1 VKHGALFVVTCLLA
15 TVVGWAQCLPNRS
28 EAQDG
33 IPFEVN
39 PKFGSI
45 LIKARV
51 NGQPAKL
58 IVDTGSSHTILSSEL
73 LQVRPLAL
81 AHADAPAKGSGYVG
95 SAGWAKASLEV
106 GTTTWSDR
114 KVLVMND
121 FQAMSNTL
129 NERVDGIIGEDVLRE
144 FNSVII
150 DFKHRR
156 LLLR

>member
-1 VKHGALFVVTCLLA
+1 
-15 TVVGWAQCLPNRS
+15 
-28 EAQDG
+28 
-33 IPFEVN
+33 
-39 PKFGSI
+39 
-45 LIKARV
+45 
-51 NGQPAKL
+51 
-58 IVDTGSSHTILSSEL
+58 
-73 LQVRPLAL
+73 L

-121 FQAMSNTL
+121 FQDMSNTL

-144 FNSVII
+144 FDSVII